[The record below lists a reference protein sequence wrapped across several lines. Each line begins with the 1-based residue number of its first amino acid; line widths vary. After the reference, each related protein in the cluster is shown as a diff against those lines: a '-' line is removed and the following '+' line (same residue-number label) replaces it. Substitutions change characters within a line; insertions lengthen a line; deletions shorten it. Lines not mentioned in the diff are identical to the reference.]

1 MASKREKYY
10 ASFEKQAE
18 KNVVSSKVGNSPAV
32 KAAFRVAVKVSQ
44 IGKFTP
50 LEKKLIVG
58 IENCLNTR
66 YKEFVREF
74 QDWDVQEYVIIQAA
88 IDCPGLD
95 FSFSEKTQTFKI
107 NL

>member
-1 MASKREKYY
+1 M
-10 ASFEKQAE
+10 E
-18 KNVVSSKVGNSPAV
+18 KNLSSLKGFKPGKAVKADLIGSSNSEAA
-32 KAAFRVAVKVSQ
+32 KAAFRVAVKVAQ
-44 IGKFTP
+44 IGKLTP
-50 LEKKLIVG
+50 LEKRLIVG

-74 QDWDVQEYVIIQAA
+74 KDWDVQEYVIIQAA
-88 IDCPGLD
+88 KDCPGIN